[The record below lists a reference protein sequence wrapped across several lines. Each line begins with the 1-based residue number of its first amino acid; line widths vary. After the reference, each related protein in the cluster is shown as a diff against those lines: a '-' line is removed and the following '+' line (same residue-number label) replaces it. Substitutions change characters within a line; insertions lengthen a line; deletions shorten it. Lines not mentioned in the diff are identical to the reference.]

1 MQITLDT
8 IIVPKSPC
16 LLDKLPN
23 ETNAGRSGLI
33 NYVIPE
39 SIYKQMRERLGL
51 RNARHWMSL
60 LARYH
65 GPRMR
70 DGDTRQVAWRDSFHC
85 EIAAEGKNSQSPRD
99 LIHKNMHNVCRQE
112 LTQT

>member
-1 MQITLDT
+1 MQITLDP
-8 IIVPKSPC
+8 IIVPKSPF

-23 ETNAGRSGLI
+23 QINAGRSELI

-51 RNARHWMSL
+51 RNARHLMSL

-70 DGDTRQVAWRDSFHC
+70 DGDS
-85 EIAAEGKNSQSPRD
+85 
-99 LIHKNMHNVCRQE
+99 RQE
-112 LTQT
+112 A